1 VRLARRVG
9 AVGGTGPACWSGRW
23 NRPGVL
29 EREVEPARGVGAGSR
44 VDRGE
49 SGREVGSTSVSRASR
64 WAGRAD
70 DGISSAGSPVHADL
84 AGTRD
89 SDQTGILGERC
100 SSSFTRWS

>member
-1 VRLARRVG
+1 M
-9 AVGGTGPACWSGRW
+9 W
-23 NRPGVL
+23 NRPGEL
-29 EREVEPARGVGAGSR
+29 EREVELARGVGAGSR